1 MRRAAAERD
10 PVARAEWLAYV
21 TATYTADQMVILDES
36 SKDGRTLM
44 QRYGHALSGEDPVVS
59 ESIDGGIRYSILP
72 ALTVDGYIA
81 VRVVEGPSGN

>member
-1 MRRAAAERD
+1 M
-10 PVARAEWLAYV
+10 
-21 TATYTADQMVILDES
+21 TATYAADQMVILDES

-44 QRYGHALSGEDPVVS
+44 RRYGHALSGEDPVVS
-59 ESIDGGIRYSILP
+59 ESIDCGIRYSILP